1 MNMIPSKKSV
11 FAILGATAMMM
22 MMTGCA
28 GIQRTST
35 GGGGGGGGTGPFTVG
50 GTVIGLL
57 GTGLVLNDNS
67 SEDLPITGTGA
78 SIRFTF
84 KTAVT
89 GKYAVTVKTQPSN
102 PAQSCSVSGGTGT
115 AAANVTSV
123 QITCGTVVTIGG
135 TVSGLTGTGLV
146 LLDNGGDP
154 LTVTGTG
161 MVNFTF
167 PTPLSSGVQYAVT
180 VGTQPTNPGQT
191 CTVSNGSGTANSN
204 INTVQVLCPQPTF
217 TIGGTVV
224 GLVSGPG
231 DTVELQN
238 NGGDNIFVTGNNQS
252 FTFPTPVTNNGAYNV
267 SMFFGPASQP
277 QICWLFYYTGVAKA
291 NVSDVL
297 VDCQHNDWT
306 WMAGPQTSNQ
316 FGALTLPPPSAPATN
331 TNTPGGREY
340 PATWSGPGGRKW
352 LFGGYG
358 KEVAGKTPPDLPGLL
373 NDLWYWQLSLNGVAA
388 WVPAG
393 LPISTSTTSGV
404 TTNTAVINPTQN
416 TNNCGITTGSAGPPP
431 TAAAPGARYGSVTW
445 TDGSG
450 NLWLF
455 GGAGYT
461 TNCVGGLLNDLWE
474 FVPGKYDVSVPP
486 NYVGSYSQLGTWTNV
501 SGGTNVDQGGNY
513 TVGGVPGGRWGAAYY
528 TDAAGTVW
536 MFGGQGFDS
545 TGTLGLLSDLW
556 KYSGGQ
562 WTPVAGSQTGQK
574 NGVYGTLGTPLAPG
588 AVGPGGRQT
597 AVLWADNA
605 GNIWLFGGLG
615 LDSVGTNA
623 AGSIGGL
630 PNGTVPNGALL
641 NDLWKYNI
649 GTNQWTWVA
658 GGGATGL
665 ANQNGVYGS
674 QQISAA
680 GNVPGSRWSAAGWTD
695 AKGNIW
701 LFGGWG
707 YASSLAKSTG
717 FLNDTWEFHP
727 ATGQW
732 TWWKGSSDVN
742 QNGSYPTQFTP
753 SIGVPFINN
762 VPGARRGFG
771 FWQADGLDYV
781 WVFGGQGYD
790 STSTTGNGYLN
801 DLWTYLQFPY

>member
-1 MNMIPSKKSV
+1 MIMIPSKKTV
-11 FAILGATAMMM
+11 FAILGAAAMMM
-22 MMTGCA
+22 SACS
-28 GIQRTST
+28 GIKQAATT

-57 GTGLVLNDNS
+57 GTGLVLNNNS
-67 SEDLPITGTGA
+67 AEDLPITGTGA
-78 SIRFTF
+78 SIPFTF

-89 GKYAVTVKTQPSN
+89 GKYSVTVKTQPST
-102 PAQSCSVSGGTGT
+102 PTQSCSVSAGSGT
-115 AAANVTSV
+115 AAANITNI
-123 QITCGTVVTIGG
+123 QITCGTVVTVGG

-167 PTPLSSGVQYAVT
+167 ATPLSTGVQYAVT
-180 VGTQPTNPGQT
+180 VGTQPSNPAQT
-191 CTVSNGSGTANSN
+191 CTVSNGSGTANSSV
-204 INTVQVLCPQPTF
+204 NTVQVLCPQPTF

-224 GLVSGPG
+224 GLVTGAG

-252 FTFPTPVTNNGAYNV
+252 FTFPTQVTNNGAYNV
-267 SMFFGPASQP
+267 SIFFGPTSQP
-277 QICWLFYYTGVAKA
+277 QPCWLFFYTGVAKA
-291 NVSDVL
+291 NVSDVV

-306 WMAGPQTSNQ
+306 WMAGPNTGTQ
-316 FGALTLPPPSAPATN
+316 FGSLTLPPPAPPAQN
-331 TNTPGGREY
+331 SNTPGGREY
-340 PATWSGPGGRKW
+340 PATWSDGSGRKW

-358 KEVAGKTPPDLPGLL
+358 LEVKGKTPPDLPGLL
-373 NDLWYWQLSLNGVAA
+373 NDLWYWQASLLGGSA

-393 LPISTSTTSGV
+393 LPITTTVTSGV
-404 TTNTAVINPTQN
+404 TVSTAAIYPTQN
-416 TNNCGITTGSAGPPP
+416 TDNCGNSTASVGPPP
-431 TAAAPGARYGSVTW
+431 TPAVPGARYGSVTW
-445 TDGSG
+445 TDASG
-450 NLWLF
+450 NLYLF
-455 GGAGYT
+455 GGEGFA
-461 TNCVGGLLNDLWE
+461 TNCGYGLLNDLWK
-474 FVPGKYDVSVPP
+474 FTPGQYDVSVGT
-486 NYVGSYSQLGTWTNV
+486 NYIGSFSQLGTWTNL
-501 SGGTNVDQGGNY
+501 SGATSINQGGTY
-513 TVGGVPGGRWGAAYY
+513 SVGGVPGGRWGAAYY

-562 WTPVAGSQTGQK
+562 WAPVAGSTVGQK
-574 NGVYGTLGTPLAPG
+574 NGVYGAQGTAAPTN
-588 AVGPGGRQT
+588 APGGRQT

-615 LDSVGTNA
+615 LDSVGTNGA
-623 AGSIGGL
+623 ATGGL
-630 PNGTVPNGALL
+630 PNGTTPNGALL

-649 GTNQWTWVA
+649 GTGQWTWVS

-665 ANQNGVYGS
+665 ANQNGAYGT
-674 QQISAA
+674 QQTAAA
-680 GNVPGSRWSAAGWTD
+680 GNIPGSRWSAAGWAD
-695 AKGNIW
+695 SNGNLW

-707 YASSLAKSTG
+707 YASTLAKSTG

-727 ATGQW
+727 STGQW

-742 QNGSYPTQFTP
+742 QNGSYPTQFNP
-753 SIGVPFINN
+753 GYGVPYVNN

-771 FWQADGLDYV
+771 FWQSDSLDYV

-790 STSTTGNGYLN
+790 SNSTTGNGYLN
-801 DLWTYLQFPY
+801 DLWRYLGFPY